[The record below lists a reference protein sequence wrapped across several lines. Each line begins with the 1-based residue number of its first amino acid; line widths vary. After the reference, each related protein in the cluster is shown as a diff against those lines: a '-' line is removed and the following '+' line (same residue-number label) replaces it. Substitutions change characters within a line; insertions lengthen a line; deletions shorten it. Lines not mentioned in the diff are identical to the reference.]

1 MDAQGHNSMEN
12 QNQQPKPFCVAP
24 FINFYYKGSKT
35 RSTLRPCCE
44 SRTGDNSLEKMSF
57 TEFWHSDFMKEVRQ
71 TMLDGQAHSIC
82 DRCIEVENAG
92 GLNSRK
98 FYDGLLKKFLD
109 VHGSIEYKVDTGN
122 QFDAP
127 GSIDY
132 RGSNL
137 CNLKCRMCH
146 VSSSSELAKE
156 ILEHEELY
164 KTVGVHTNKDY
175 LYIENKDLNTFI
187 NGIPF
192 DHAVRV
198 KFLGGEPLIQEDVYQ
213 GLEKLVETSE
223 NLDKVEISFTTNA
236 TNFPRRFTDLIG
248 KFRKILMRISLDGV
262 EGSYEYVRT
271 NGNWNQISKNFN
283 KLYEQNYSRD
293 RLSMGFS
300 FIVQAYSIF
309 DMPKI
314 LEFLMAMKD
323 KKYSVWSEPFFSP
336 IEQDWL
342 STAILDQA
350 DLDDVL
356 DKLDK
361 FKLKYPDQSYSDDVK
376 SIITNFDKKRKIDL
390 EKARLQFKEY
400 TNVQDKVRGT
410 NLADLDERFKKYL

>member
-1 MDAQGHNSMEN
+1 MDALERNSMEN

-44 SRTGDNSLEKMSF
+44 SRTGDNSLAKMSF
-57 TEFWHSDFMKEVRQ
+57 DEFWHSDFMKDVRQ
-71 TMLDGQAHSIC
+71 TMLDGQAHEIC
-82 DRCIEVENAG
+82 DRCIEVEDAG

-98 FYDGLLKKFLD
+98 FYDGILKKFLD
-109 VHGSIEYKVDTGN
+109 VHGDIEYNIDTGN

-127 GSIDY
+127 VSVDY

-164 KTVGVHTNKDY
+164 KTVGVHTNKEY

-192 DHAVRV
+192 EKAVRV

-213 GLEKLVETSE
+213 GLEKLVTTSH
-223 NLDKVEISFTTNA
+223 NPKKVEISFTTNA

-262 EGSYEYVRT
+262 GDSYEYVRT
-271 NGNWNQISKNFN
+271 NGNWNQIEKNFN
-283 KLYEQNYSRD
+283 KIFEHGYSRD
-293 RLSMGFS
+293 ELSVGFS

-314 LEFLMAMKD
+314 LEFLMTMKS
-323 KKYSVWSEPFFSP
+323 KNYSVWSEPFFSP

-342 STAILDQA
+342 STAILDDEDIAQ
-350 DLDDVL
+350 VL
-356 DKLDK
+356 DSLDA
-361 FKLKYPDQSYSDDVK
+361 FKLKYPNQKYSDDVK
-376 SIITNFDKKRKIDL
+376 SIVVNFDKKRKINL
-390 EKARLQFKEY
+390 EQARKEFKEY
-400 TNVQDKVRGT
+400 TLVQDQVRQT